1 MQGESITAHCAIAPL
16 NLVMPSEQEHQ
27 EATNSVSAMCFM
39 DWASG
44 PQLPGAGVLLYK
56 RLMSLAD
63 VAIVAGGSDATRAI
77 IPRLGFKVHASVDT
91 FARIV
96 RPLRQWR
103 TGPPTRT
110 WRDAARVLRDTAW
123 SLAPL
128 GTLSADWTA
137 TPVNSFAEATNGISL
152 PLTVPEHGV
161 EFLNYWL
168 RCPTTPIKGYEIQQR
183 GIRRGHFLLSQ
194 VAGQARIADLRLRST
209 EARDWQMAY
218 RLAVRAA
225 TEDVSTC
232 EVVALASMPL
242 ARAALSACGF
252 RWRGSIPLS
261 VNDPQGKLAAAPPL
275 CWSLIED
282 DAAYVT

>member
-1 MQGESITAHCAIAPL
+1 MLSPSRWERRARSRARAVSSDVRQG
-16 NLVMPSEQEHQ
+16 M
-27 EATNSVSAMCFM
+27 
-39 DWASG
+39 
-44 PQLPGAGVLLYK
+44 
-56 RLMSLAD
+56 
-63 VAIVAGGSDATRAI
+63 
-77 IPRLGFKVHASVDT
+77 
-91 FARIV
+91 
-96 RPLRQWR
+96 
-103 TGPPTRT
+103 
-110 WRDAARVLRDTAW
+110 
-123 SLAPL
+123 
-128 GTLSADWTA
+128 
-137 TPVNSFAEATNGISL
+137 
-152 PLTVPEHGV
+152 
-161 EFLNYWL
+161 
-168 RCPTTPIKGYEIQQR
+168 
-183 GIRRGHFLLSQ
+183 
-194 VAGQARIADLRLRST
+194 LRST